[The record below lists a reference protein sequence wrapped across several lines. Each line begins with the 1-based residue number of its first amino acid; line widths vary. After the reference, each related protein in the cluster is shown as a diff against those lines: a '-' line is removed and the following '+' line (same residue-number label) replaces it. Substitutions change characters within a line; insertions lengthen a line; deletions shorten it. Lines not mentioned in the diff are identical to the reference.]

1 MTQTAEKHTKSQ
13 HKKPHNVVNQ
23 VAVAVGRAPVARY
36 VAKRK
41 IELVNQQIAK
51 QLKHMDFFGLNYST
65 LMGAF
70 IKASQSQSVR
80 LFDEYIS
87 KLIFTTRELVKAES
101 LTIETL
107 LDEYKAKGWV
117 FQVDGKPQ
125 TVTVNIYRNC
135 LNDFADLLL
144 DIDVLISQLNFLEK
158 TPQIKTPELFVKVSD
173 WVRVPSQ
180 LNKKVV
186 GLTKRLNDNFSFDV
200 RNKAQKF
207 EKINFGK
214 INNLLESYEKEQFEV
229 LNTKAPQPV
238 TQIKNNTKAVKPKT
252 VNKTKVADVTKSVKK
267 SNLAKDKPTAKTE
280 ESKVT
285 LRNW

>member
-1 MTQTAEKHTKSQ
+1 M
-13 HKKPHNVVNQ
+13 
-23 VAVAVGRAPVARY
+23 
-36 VAKRK
+36 
-41 IELVNQQIAK
+41 
-51 QLKHMDFFGLNYST
+51 
-65 LMGAF
+65 
-70 IKASQSQSVR
+70 
-80 LFDEYIS
+80 
-87 KLIFTTRELVKAES
+87 
-101 LTIETL
+101 
-107 LDEYKAKGWV
+107 
-117 FQVDGKPQ
+117 
-125 TVTVNIYRNC
+125 
-135 LNDFADLLL
+135 
-144 DIDVLISQLNFLEK
+144 
-158 TPQIKTPELFVKVSD
+158 
-173 WVRVPSQ
+173 PSQ

-267 SNLAKDKPTAKTE
+267 SNLAKDKPTAKTD